1 MEKEKENKLLK
12 AQDMLYNEMKR
23 LDDESYMKVNGK
35 REIMRSGALSQSV
48 CAYIKAVNVNIKVRE
63 MCKTNPQGQQT
74 LLEELGVVSE
84 D

>member
-1 MEKEKENKLLK
+1 MKKVNKLLK

-23 LDDESYMKVNGK
+23 LDDEQYMKVNGK

-48 CAYIKAVNVNIKVRE
+48 CAYIKAVNVNIKVKE
-63 MCKTNPQGQQT
+63 MCKTNPKGQET
-74 LLEELGVVSE
+74 LLEELGVISE